1 MNNEDEK
8 RSICSLSARNTRS
21 CKAVASEADVVN
33 TGIANANDPCKYT
46 TIRKE
51 ETCKLSIRLGVFSR
65 IDRWKNREF
74 STNLSLSL
82 SLSLYRFHSTGKFPT
97 TRNVRIAI
105 SDKWHFRY
113 FCAIQSSDACQR
125 VWLMETNEAGSGI
138 IRKRP
143 GDEIIN
149 WNYGGGGGRGVGRN
163 RTTLISSVL
172 FTISRQNGDRD
183 WAVSMLIML

>member
-1 MNNEDEK
+1 M
-8 RSICSLSARNTRS
+8 R
-21 CKAVASEADVVN
+21 
-33 TGIANANDPCKYT
+33 
-46 TIRKE
+46 TIRANIRQYE
-51 ETCKLSIRLGVFSR
+51 RRRRASYQSDWVSFRGSIGGKIGNFRR
-65 IDRWKNREF
+65 I
-74 STNLSLSL
+74 SLSL

>member
-1 MNNEDEK
+1 
-8 RSICSLSARNTRS
+8 
-21 CKAVASEADVVN
+21 
-33 TGIANANDPCKYT
+33 
-46 TIRKE
+46 
-51 ETCKLSIRLGVFSR
+51 
-65 IDRWKNREF
+65 
-74 STNLSLSL
+74 
-82 SLSLYRFHSTGKFPT
+82 
-97 TRNVRIAI
+97 
-105 SDKWHFRY
+105 
-113 FCAIQSSDACQR
+113 
-125 VWLMETNEAGSGI
+125 METNEAGSGI